1 MVEGTVARAPAEN
14 LLQSSAFTIGVEEE
28 FQIVDPQSGE
38 LKAHIQELLPLGR
51 ELLGDQ
57 IKPEMLQSV
66 VEATTHICYNVAEVR
81 AEITRL
87 RAAMALM
94 LAKAGLRMVAAGTH
108 PLSHWQNQHITPND
122 RYKVLEEDLQDV
134 VRSILIFGLHVH
146 ISVPDR
152 ALLID
157 LMNEVRYFL
166 PHMLA
171 LSTNS
176 PFWLGRLTG
185 LKSYRTIVWQQF
197 PRTGIPEHF
206 ASWGEFE
213 NYVNLLVHTNS
224 IDNGKKLWWDLR
236 PHPFFNTLEF
246 RVCDMPAT
254 ADETIALAALFQ
266 ALVAKLYKLR
276 MQNMGFRMYSRAL
289 IEENKWR
296 AARYGLDGKLIDF
309 GKQKEVYMRDL
320 TVELLDFVDDVV
332 DSLGSREELQ
342 TIRRICEMGTGAD
355 RQIAVY
361 KQTGS
366 TRAVVDWLCDET
378 LRGIPLY
385 SLSD

>member
-1 MVEGTVARAPAEN
+1 
-14 LLQSSAFTIGVEEE
+14 VEEE
-28 FQIVDPQSGE
+28 YQIVDPETGE
-38 LKAHIQELLPLGR
+38 LKAHIHELLPLGR

-66 VEATTHICYNVAEVR
+66 VEANTHLCSNVGEVR

-87 RAAMALM
+87 RAAMAVM
-94 LAKAGLRMVAAGTH
+94 LAGAGLRMVAAGTH
-108 PLSHWQNQHITPND
+108 PLSHWQNQHITPSD

-146 ISVPDR
+146 ITVPDQ

-157 LMNEVRYFL
+157 MMNEVRYFL

-176 PFWLGRLTG
+176 PFWMGRLTG

-197 PRTGIPEHF
+197 PRTGIPEEF
-206 ASWGEFE
+206 ASWSEFE
-213 NYVNLLVHTNS
+213 NYVNLLVKTNS

-236 PHPFFNTLEF
+236 PHPLFNTLEF

-254 ADETIALAALFQ
+254 ADETIALVALFQ

-276 MQNMGFRMYSRAL
+276 MQNLGFRMYSRAL

-309 GKQKEVYMRDL
+309 GKQQEVPMRDL
-320 TVELLDFVDDVV
+320 VVELLDFVDDVV
-332 DSLGSREELQ
+332 DGLGSRAELQ
-342 TIRRICEMGTGAD
+342 TIRRIIETGTGAD

-361 KQTGS
+361 TATQS

-378 LRGIPLY
+378 LRGIAL
-385 SLSD
+385 